1 MTNAK
6 ETNVYTKKLQQDMKE
21 AMRNKEKEKL
31 QTIRMV
37 ITQLKNEQIK
47 LKVVELDKDQEEV
60 VLNRYAKQVE
70 DEIVEYSKVGKSTEK
85 QENEK
90 ALILSYLP
98 TKLTN
103 QEIKDLVYQVVNEVG
118 AQTMKDMGKVM
129 AAIKDKVGNNAD
141 MGVVNVEVKALL
153 S

>member
-1 MTNAK
+1 MTNVK

-47 LKVVELDKDQEEV
+47 LKVAELDKDQEEV

-103 QEIKDLVYQVVNEVG
+103 QEIKDLVYQIVNEVG

-129 AAIKDKVGNNAD
+129 AAVKDKVGNNAD
-141 MGVVNVEVKALL
+141 MGVVNTEVKALL